1 MEPQVDAA
9 ELRPLSAFASKLA
22 DVARARAM
30 HYFRSDV
37 EIAIKTDASPVTRAD
52 REIESELRSLIAN
65 RYPHH
70 AFFGEESGGSIG
82 AGLGWVIDPIDGTK
96 SFICGVPLFGCL
108 IALLEDGKPV
118 LGLIEMPALRER
130 WVGYAGR
137 TTFNETPARVNA
149 CTSLK
154 DARLFATSPDMFDGQ
169 DADAFSALSREV
181 GMRRFGTD
189 CYAYGLL
196 ASGLC
201 DLVVE
206 ANLEIYDVVALVPV
220 IENAGGIVTDWNGRP
235 IDKDFSGRLLAAAT
249 PALHRQAMAALR
261 RR

>member
-1 MEPQVDAA
+1 MNADD
-9 ELRPLSAFASKLA
+9 LRALSIFSGELA
-22 DVARARAM
+22 DIARAKAM
-30 HYFRSDV
+30 HYFRSGV
-37 EIAIKTDASPVTRAD
+37 EIAIKSDASPVTRAD
-52 REIESELRSLIAN
+52 REIESELRLLIAN

-70 AFFGEESGGSIG
+70 GFFGEESGGSIG
-82 AGLGWVIDPIDGTK
+82 AGLGWVIDPIDGTQ

-108 IALLEDGKPV
+108 IALLDDGKPV
-118 LGLIEMPALRER
+118 LGVIEMPALRER
-130 WVGYAGR
+130 WVGHAGQ
-137 TTFNETPARVNA
+137 TTFSGTPVRVNA

-169 DADAFSALSREV
+169 DADAFAALSREV

-206 ANLEIYDVVALVPV
+206 ADLEIYDVVALVPV
-220 IENAGGIVTDWNGRP
+220 IENAGGIVTDWSGRP
-235 IDKDFSGRLLAAAT
+235 IDKNFSGRILAAAT
-249 PALHRQAMAALR
+249 PALHSQAMSALGSC
-261 RR
+261 